1 MGTDKKTTN
10 KRTNRWFLLGGS
22 ALFAIGAAASLLTTT
37 SGPHAGAVDGVS
49 GSSSSVPSGGG
60 TAESSSTAVVNLSPA
75 QRSLKVA
82 VLGYHQFDG
91 PKKDP
96 WVLPPDVF
104 RQQMQALKDANITVI
119 SMADF
124 LAWRRGEKAIPE
136 KSVVITID
144 DGYVSGY
151 REAWPILKEFGNPFT
166 MYVYTNFVSKGG
178 KSITWGQLR
187 EMSAAGVGIGCH
199 SRSHDVMT
207 KPRHRVATESYDEW
221 LKAELVT
228 ACQEIATKVS
238 QPVNTFAFPY
248 GKHND
253 AISALGLAAGFDVMF
268 TITDEPALIGSP
280 PGNIGR
286 YLIRS
291 DLPDTFD
298 KVLRLFD
305 PTRPKTSVTTP
316 ATSSE
321 PDTAPPVTTDP
332 APVTEPQPTS
342 SIG

>member
-1 MGTDKKTTN
+1 V
-10 KRTNRWFLLGGS
+10 GGA
-22 ALFAIGAAASLLTTT
+22 ALFAVGVAASLLTTT
-37 SGPHAGAVDGVS
+37 SSSHAGAA
-49 GSSSSVPSGGG
+49 GSAIGAATSSSVESV
-60 TAESSSTAVVNLSPA
+60 TATSPTSAAADSATLTSA

-91 PKKDP
+91 PAKDP
-96 WVLPPDVF
+96 WVLPPAAF

-119 SMADF
+119 PMADF

-151 REAWPILKEFGNPFT
+151 RDAWPILKEFGYPFT
-166 MYVYTNFVSKGG
+166 MYVYTNFIGHGG
-178 KSITWGQLR
+178 KSISWDQLR
-187 EMSAAGVGIGCH
+187 EMSAAGVDIGCH

-207 KPRHRVATESYDEW
+207 NPRHRANTESSDAW
-221 LKAELVT
+221 LHAELVT
-228 ACQEIATKVS
+228 ACQEISTKIGL
-238 QPVNTFAFPY
+238 PIKTFAFPY

-253 AISALGLAAGFDVMF
+253 AISAAGLASGFDAMF
-268 TITDEPALIGSP
+268 TITDEPALIDSP
-280 PGNIGR
+280 PGKIGR
-286 YLIRS
+286 YLVRS

-321 PDTAPPVTTDP
+321 PDS
-332 APVTEPQPTS
+332 APVLTNSGPPATQ
-342 SIG
+342 